1 MKSLSIFLFR
11 LSQSIVWVYNRNYF
25 SPFWELNVWDWGT
38 SRVEFGKTW
47 FLALLSHIE
56 ENTIVYLFVF
66 ILSRPIL
73 QPQGSF
79 SHDFIE
85 LSSFPKDPF
94 SKITLTIRTS
104 TYTFWNRHIQCT
116 TLSYVALIVIYGK
129 YFTLCL

>member
-11 LSQSIVWVYNRNYF
+11 LSQSIDWVYNRNYF
-25 SPFWELNVWDWGT
+25 SPFWEPNVWDWGT
-38 SRVEFGKTW
+38 SRVEFGKSW

-56 ENTIVYLFVF
+56 ENTSVYLFVF
-66 ILSRPIL
+66 ILSRAIL
-73 QPQGSF
+73 PSQGPY

-85 LSSFPKDPF
+85 LLSFPKDPF

-104 TYTFWNRHIQCT
+104 TYTFWNRYIQRT
-116 TLSYVALIVIYGK
+116 TPSYVALIVIYGK